1 MAENLDSPS
10 FGNFSIENTMEMGL
24 GNQELLSDLFA
35 PETSTANPDDLQDIK
50 KDEIPSNDVKK
61 TAATKAANVPAPTE
75 EEGTEKKDASEAIQ
89 DFLLGGDSD
98 DESTEED
105 TEAPAAKT
113 TSKEQTTSEDD
124 EEGAVEESRF
134 TALSKDLFKLGVFSK
149 EDDEE
154 DAPIN
159 TPEEF
164 LERFQAEKK
173 KGAIEVVN
181 NFIGQ
186 FGEDYQAAF
195 DAIFVKGVDPK
206 EYFGTY
212 GAIQNFTEMDLA
224 QENNQVAVIKQALT
238 DQGFEPEDVTTEIER
253 LKNYGDLESVA
264 AKHHKVLIKKE
275 SAKLQQLEQQRSA
288 ELQQQQAVK
297 QQYYQNV
304 QSVLTDKLKAKEF
317 DGIPLNPKLAGELQD
332 FLLTDKYKTNSG
344 ETLTD
349 FDKTILELK
358 RPENHEKKVKLG
370 LLLKILEKDP
380 TLSTIQKNGLTKKSN
395 ELFGEVARQASK
407 SSVKSS
413 KPASSTSWFA

>member
-61 TAATKAANVPAPTE
+61 TTATKAANVPAPTE

-113 TSKEQTTSEDD
+113 TSKEQTKSEDD

-224 QENNQVAVIKQALT
+224 QETNQIAVIKQALT

-264 AKHHKVLIKKE
+264 TKHHKVLIKKE